1 MVKCLKS
8 GKKVVISI
16 SNMGDN
22 IPQESIPHIFDR
34 FYRVESSRNRGTGG
48 IGLGLS
54 LVKSV
59 ITWHDGEISVAS
71 SNNETVFTINLPADT
86 EIQPN

>member
-1 MVKCLKS
+1 MI
-8 GKKVVISI
+8 ISI
-16 SNMGDN
+16 SDKGDD
-22 IPQESIPHIFDR
+22 IPEESIPHIFDR

-59 ITWHDGEISVAS
+59 ITWHEGEISVTS
-71 SNNETVFTINLPADT
+71 LNNETEFTINLPA
-86 EIQPN
+86 EAPV